1 MFQPLDGQQRLT
13 TLFLL
18 YWFFAYKTGN
28 LSGNKSNFK
37 KFTYETRISSREFC
51 NELIEKGEKL
61 GDGETLIEK
70 ITDASWFFMS
80 WKKDPTIKAML
91 VMLNSIE
98 FKLNGKSKEELTK
111 AWYKLISE
119 NPPITFHFKQLNDI
133 GLTDDLYIKMNARG
147 KALTD
152 FENFKARFEKHIK
165 ENEFEKDISLTEA
178 NKEQWKELTEKTFS
192 HRIDTVWT
200 DLFWKHRGDDNLVD
214 NEFVKF
220 IAGIAI
226 NSYAENQEIFK
237 SKDDDELT
245 RKILEKKKEKNITDE
260 AVKRERIE
268 RRITLLFNNPNEITP
283 EDFPSKTSFEY
294 LKSCFDIYSH
304 KELKYDELKPED
316 LKLWDFL
323 EIKKVKINSEQ
334 ELDNNLFL
342 DLVKDGKT
350 EYKQRVLF
358 YAQTQFL
365 LKVKTFNSK
374 SFAEWMRVVRNIVQN
389 ATIDSAG
396 AYIGAIGL
404 INELSSGCTDV
415 YNFLNKNSIKS
426 GFASNQVSEEIL
438 KSSIITTDEKNKE
451 VIFLTEDTNFFK
463 GRILFGLFCIDF
475 ENSND
480 SFKYDSCN
488 SLYKVVCEHLN
499 SNDISNKFRSALL
512 TVRNNDFY
520 NYWGTWS
527 YGTDSHKRCF
537 IENIADLKGNFTTGF
552 YKDYLKD
559 LLLKL
564 FEKSLDEI
572 ISEFSCPQDMP
583 NWKCEIIKQPQLLDK
598 YCQSHYFGISNDN
611 KSCFLY
617 YNKKRPSSRKECKK
631 IE

>member
-1 MFQPLDGQQRLT
+1 VFQPLDGQQRLT

-51 NELIEKGEKL
+51 NELIGKGEKL

-98 FKLNGKSKEELTK
+98 FKLNGKSQEELNK
-111 AWYKLISE
+111 AWHKLISE

-165 ENEFEKDISLTEA
+165 ENEFENDLSLTEA

-214 NEFVKF
+214 NKFVKF

-237 SKDDDELT
+237 SKDEDRLT
-245 RKILEKKKEKNITDE
+245 RKILEEKKEKNITDE

-304 KELKYDELKPED
+304 
-316 LKLWDFL
+316 
-323 EIKKVKINSEQ
+323 
-334 ELDNNLFL
+334 
-342 DLVKDGKT
+342 
-350 EYKQRVLF
+350 
-358 YAQTQFL
+358 
-365 LKVKTFNSK
+365 
-374 SFAEWMRVVRNIVQN
+374 
-389 ATIDSAG
+389 
-396 AYIGAIGL
+396 
-404 INELSSGCTDV
+404 
-415 YNFLNKNSIKS
+415 
-426 GFASNQVSEEIL
+426 
-438 KSSIITTDEKNKE
+438 
-451 VIFLTEDTNFFK
+451 
-463 GRILFGLFCIDF
+463 
-475 ENSND
+475 
-480 SFKYDSCN
+480 
-488 SLYKVVCEHLN
+488 
-499 SNDISNKFRSALL
+499 
-512 TVRNNDFY
+512 
-520 NYWGTWS
+520 
-527 YGTDSHKRCF
+527 
-537 IENIADLKGNFTTGF
+537 
-552 YKDYLKD
+552 
-559 LLLKL
+559 
-564 FEKSLDEI
+564 
-572 ISEFSCPQDMP
+572 
-583 NWKCEIIKQPQLLDK
+583 
-598 YCQSHYFGISNDN
+598 
-611 KSCFLY
+611 
-617 YNKKRPSSRKECKK
+617 
-631 IE
+631 